1 MHEGLIM
8 KYSLLWNT
16 VRHLRGR
23 QFLFQLLYRLH
34 KPKFKSCRLSSSAYE
49 AAQRHHLHTPPIP
62 KWRSYESE
70 HFTFLN
76 LKHEFAGW
84 NFTGNGMLWAYNQNY
99 FDFINQK
106 EVDIGTACEWIDK
119 FVEELSQKRIGLGLD
134 PYPIALRTINWINFF
149 CLHPEALTKKRAD
162 SLYSQ
167 YLLLAQKLEYHL
179 LGNHLL
185 EDAFSLTIGA
195 YYFCDERMKR
205 KGTRLLTHE
214 LKEQIL
220 PDGAHYEQSPM
231 YHCILLDRLL
241 DTYNYTRLPE
251 LVPFAQRMLGH
262 LESICYKDGTWPFF
276 GDAALGI
283 APTPKDIKDYARRL
297 GINWQALPLKECGYR
312 KMISE
317 RMEAFVDIG
326 NIMATYQPGHSHADS
341 LTFELHIDGKPFIV
355 DTGISTYDK
364 NERRQYER
372 STAAHNTVTSQY
384 QNSSEVWG
392 GFRVGKRCKVK
403 CTKDEV
409 QCIEAEHDGFG
420 SVHRRKFTIN
430 DNQFLISDFC
440 EAERCMAHL
449 HFAPTTGEIYID
461 DNTIRTPLANIKITG
476 NVTSIVLVDCE
487 VSTEYNIKRKS
498 KEVQISFTGECT
510 ALIKANNNKPK
521 A

>member
-1 MHEGLIM
+1 MHDDFIM
-8 KYSLLWNT
+8 YYSLLWNT
-16 VRHLRGR
+16 VRHLKGR
-23 QFLFQLLYRLH
+23 QLLFHLLYRLH
-34 KPKFKSCRLSSSAYE
+34 KPKFKSCCLSPSAYGV
-49 AAQRHHLHTPPIP
+49 AQKYHLHTVPIQR
-62 KWRSYESE
+62 WRCYERE

-76 LKHEFAGW
+76 LRHEFSDW

-99 FDFINQK
+99 FDWINQK
-106 EVDIGTACEWIDK
+106 EIYQEEACQWIDK
-119 FVEELSQKRIGLGLD
+119 FITELPENKVGLA
-134 PYPIALRTINWINFF
+134 PYPIALRCINWVKFF
-149 CLHPEALTKKRAD
+149 CTHPETATKPRLD
-162 SLYSQ
+162 SLWSQ
-167 YLLLAQKLEYHL
+167 YKLLERELEFHL

-185 EDAFSLTIGA
+185 EDAFSLTIGG
-195 YYFCDERMKR
+195 YYFCDKRMKR
-205 KGTRLLTHE
+205 KGTRLLLHE

-241 DTYNYTRLPE
+241 DTYNITACGE
-251 LVPFAQRMLGH
+251 LIPFAQRMLGH
-262 LESICYKDGTWPFF
+262 LDSICYSDDTWPFF
-276 GDAALGI
+276 NDAAHGI
-283 APTPKDIKDYARRL
+283 APMPRDIKDYAQRL

-449 HFAPTTGEIYID
+449 HFAPATGEFFID
-461 DNTIRTPLANIKITG
+461 GNIIRTPLANIEITG
-476 NVTSIVLVDCE
+476 GITSIVLVDCE
-487 VSTEYNIKRKS
+487 VSTEYNIKQKS
-498 KEVQISFTGECT
+498 KEVQISFTRECT